1 MIQNSEITQC
11 QLTENA
17 SKISMPKSVIYVL
30 NSQTTYRLTF
40 LIKDSYIVR
49 FFVITINVN
58 N

>member
-40 LIKDSYIVR
+40 FHKR
-49 FFVITINVN
+49 FVYSPFFCDN
-58 N
+58 NQCK

>member
-17 SKISMPKSVIYVL
+17 SKISMPESVIYVL

-40 LIKDSYIVR
+40 FL
-49 FFVITINVN
+49 
-58 N
+58 